1 MRVSSSFFVLEPVY
15 NGSREERK
23 EVRSLYLIK
32 ISDLLPLKKKEEKK
46 TSNVLKS

>member
-1 MRVSSSFFVLEPVY
+1 MRVISSSFSVLEPIY
-15 NGSREERK
+15 NGSRDERK

-32 ISDLLPLKKKEEKK
+32 ISDVLPVKKKEKK